1 MLIIKSI
8 YKVEGVPYPENA
20 REKDDA
26 MTSYFE
32 LVPAEAF
39 FREGLYILY
48 TADFS
53 YHILAII
60 CTPIFIF
67 QTFLSALATVTPKMF
82 VVYA

>member
-1 MLIIKSI
+1 MGSNIVVFCMLIIKSI

-39 FREGLYILY
+39 FQRGPVYIIY
-48 TADFS
+48 
-53 YHILAII
+53 
-60 CTPIFIF
+60 C
-67 QTFLSALATVTPKMF
+67 
-82 VVYA
+82 